1 MILIV
6 FSTGVVDDATSF
18 SNRLAQ
24 GDTLEEKGAYVSSLF
39 TISWVN
45 VSTIQVDPTTSLE
58 STISFADDIADH
70 SFCGVSDLAGI
81 RAREGIKVPSRYRS
95 PASKKNKGDSKKSGV
110 DKFVQ
115 LLRIRPEDIGV
126 TICGGKFDKMGIHA
140 CAIR

>member
-1 MILIV
+1 MILIL

-45 VSTIQVDPTTSLE
+45 VSTIQVDPATSLE
-58 STISFADDIADH
+58 STVSFADDIADH
-70 SFCGVSDLAGI
+70 SFFWVSDLAGI
-81 RAREGIKVPSRYRS
+81 CAREGIKVPSRYRS
-95 PASKKNKGDSKKSGV
+95 SASKKNKGYSKKSGV

-115 LLRIRPEDIGV
+115 LLRIRPEDIGI
-126 TICGGKFDKMGIHA
+126 TICGGKFDKTGIHA